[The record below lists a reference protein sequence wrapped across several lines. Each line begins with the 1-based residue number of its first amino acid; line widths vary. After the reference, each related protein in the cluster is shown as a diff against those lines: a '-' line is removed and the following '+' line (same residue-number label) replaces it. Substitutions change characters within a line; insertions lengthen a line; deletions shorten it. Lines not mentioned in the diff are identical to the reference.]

1 MLTYVQAYA
10 CLSGRIVTSLGSEK
24 RRAFTG
30 ADAPGPS
37 HFLPVIGVGRV
48 SSEGAQEKTMFQL
61 KNRVSRKRLIA
72 VFVLCG
78 SVALIPALMR
88 AGALPA
94 EDILYIGD
102 GGDNTIKRFGAESG
116 LFLDGKNGSLVLP
129 GSNGLR
135 GPRGIIIDQSHGVDD
150 LILVNQN

>member
-1 MLTYVQAYA
+1 
-10 CLSGRIVTSLGSEK
+10 
-24 RRAFTG
+24 
-30 ADAPGPS
+30 
-37 HFLPVIGVGRV
+37 
-48 SSEGAQEKTMFQL
+48 MFQL